1 MNKLIKQVSEANNS
15 MGKYGN
21 YINPETAERFMTDE
35 LFVLFEIASWHSGN
49 RKAIVKISTMYSPK
63 KIFRIIRQHY
73 SEKYFSVA
81 EFNNGGY
88 ELDIR
93 RPDLRTLEEKY

>member
-1 MNKLIKQVSEANNS
+1 
-15 MGKYGN
+15 
-21 YINPETAERFMTDE
+21 MTDE
-35 LFVLFEIASWHSGN
+35 LFVLFEVASWHTGN

-63 KIFRIIRQHY
+63 KIMKIIRQHY